1 MIRRPPRS
9 TLFPYTTL
17 FRSPDYPIVPSAATG
32 SGLANYL
39 IAYANGNL
47 HLNQRP
53 LTITATS
60 QTKPYR
66 QTFTPDGTSQFVTG
80 PGQLVNGNTVGNVT
94 LTSAGYAPLATVTT
108 PGPTYP
114 ITPSAAIG
122 SGLLNYVIGYAP
134 GVLTVTLAHLTVT
147 ADNAAFDE
155 GVTPSGLRVH
165 ITGFGNGE
173 TLATI

>member
-47 HLNQRP
+47 HLNQRH
-53 LTITATS
+53 LKSTRIYSSHANMS
-60 QTKPYR
+60 N
-66 QTFTPDGTSQFVTG
+66 FTLCFKRQFVTG

-94 LTSAGYAPLATVTT
+94 LTSAG
-108 PGPTYP
+108 
-114 ITPSAAIG
+114 
-122 SGLLNYVIGYAP
+122 
-134 GVLTVTLAHLTVT
+134 
-147 ADNAAFDE
+147 
-155 GVTPSGLRVH
+155 
-165 ITGFGNGE
+165 
-173 TLATI
+173 